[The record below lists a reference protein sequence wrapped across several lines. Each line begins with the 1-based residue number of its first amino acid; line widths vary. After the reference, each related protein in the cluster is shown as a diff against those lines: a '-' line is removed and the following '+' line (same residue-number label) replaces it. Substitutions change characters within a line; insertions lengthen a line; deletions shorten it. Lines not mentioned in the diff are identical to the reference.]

1 MSLRSI
7 HPEEHIPVDSLAWLL
22 AVMAFVIAPH
32 TLQVP
37 LWLSAAVVASG
48 TLRMVLAHR
57 GERLPGR
64 TVRVLAVVAATTGI
78 YLSYGTIF
86 GLDAGVAMLCLMAG
100 FKVLELRSRRDV
112 MVTLLLGYFLLVTHF
127 LYDQSLFTAAYM
139 LAAVWGLTTLL
150 ITTQQPTHRGRPQTH
165 TRLAA
170 TMLAQALPIMVIL
183 FLLFPRVPGPL
194 WSMPEEGGGATT
206 GLSDEMS
213 PGSISELSQ
222 SDEVAFRAEFDN
234 GPPAYPQRYWR
245 GPVFSSYDGTTW
257 RQADDD
263 TDREPPEVQPL
274 GEPLRYTVTLEPHDE
289 RWLLALDL
297 ATGVDRDASFDAAH
311 QLRQDNALRERVRYA
326 ARSSLQYRLGARLDD
341 AARRHYTHL
350 PDDTHPQARNL
361 AREWRDDTADD
372 SELVEHGLGHFR
384 REPFSYTLQ
393 PPRLDEDSIDEFLF
407 DTQAGFCE
415 HYAAAFT
422 VLMRAADIPARVVTG
437 YLGGQMNPAGDYMIV
452 RQSDAHAWV
461 EVWLDDEGW
470 RRVDPTGYVAPER
483 VESGL
488 AGAVPDTD
496 PVPDGAF
503 GGDGFLQNLALR
515 WDAVNAYWNRWVL
528 AYGPNL
534 QQELMDRLK
543 LDSWQR
549 MALALLGAMALSLGL
564 VVALLLLRN
573 RDPAPEPAA
582 REWQRFCHRLAKAGL
597 PRRPDEG
604 PRDYAQRAARQWPEH
619 AATIQAIAERYQA
632 LRYGRTSDG
641 SNDIRALRHAVRHM
655 PRPSAAP

>member
-1 MSLRSI
+1 MSTGGI
-7 HPEEHIPVDSLAWLL
+7 PPEERIPPDSLAWLL

-32 TLQVP
+32 TLQLP
-37 LWLSAAVVASG
+37 LWLSAAVVACG
-48 TLRMVLAHR
+48 VLRIMLAYR

-64 TVRVLAVVAATTGI
+64 TVRVLAVAAATTGI

-127 LYDQSLFTAAYM
+127 LYDQSLFTAGYM
-139 LAAVWGLTTLL
+139 LVAVCGLTTLL
-150 ITTQQPTHRGRPQTH
+150 ITTQQPTHRGKPLTH
-165 TRLAA
+165 VRLAA

-194 WSMPEEGGGATT
+194 WSMPDDAGGATT

-222 SDEVAFRAEFDN
+222 SDEVAFRAEFEN
-234 GPPAYPQRYWR
+234 GPPVYPQRYWR
-245 GPVFSSYDGTTW
+245 GPVFSSYDGNTW
-257 RQADDD
+257 RQADEDVN
-263 TDREPPEVQPL
+263 REPPDVQPV

-297 ATGVDRDASFDAAH
+297 ATGVDREASFDAAH
-311 QLRQDNALRERVRYA
+311 QLRQDDPLRERVRYA
-326 ARSSLQYRLGARLDD
+326 ARSSLQYRLGTTLGDE
-341 AARRHYTHL
+341 ARRHYTHL
-350 PDDTHPQARNL
+350 PDDTHPQARDL
-361 AREWRDDTADD
+361 AREWRADTADD
-372 SELVEHGLGHFR
+372 TELVEHGLGHFR

-407 DTQAGFCE
+407 ETRAGFCE

-437 YLGGQMNPAGDYMIV
+437 YLGGRMNPAGDYMIV

-461 EVWLDDEGW
+461 EVWLEGEGW
-470 RRVDPTGYVAPER
+470 RSVDPTGYVAPER
-483 VESGL
+483 VERGL

-496 PVPDGAF
+496 PVPSGAF
-503 GGDGFLQNLALR
+503 DADGIVQNLALR

-534 QQELMDRLK
+534 QQELMERLK

-564 VVALLLLRN
+564 VTAVLLLRN
-573 RDPAPEPAA
+573 RDPAPDPVA
-582 REWQRFCHRLAKAGL
+582 REWQRFCERLARAGL

-604 PRDYAQRAARQWPEH
+604 PRDYAHRAAAQWPEH
-619 AATIQAIAERYQA
+619 ADTIQAIAARYQA
-632 LRYGRTSDG
+632 LRYGLASAE
-641 SNDIRALRHAVRHM
+641 SNDIRALRHAVKHM
-655 PRPSAAP
+655 PSP